1 MKEMEAQAGK
11 EGGNILVIEN
21 ERHAELVEASLPQQ

>member
-1 MKEMEAQAGK
+1 MKGLEAQAGK

-21 ERHAELVEASLPQQ
+21 ERHTELVESSLPQQ